1 MLEGF
6 YVQLKTV
13 RIKISKEAVNS
24 KARTKFR
31 RILIE
36 TKKKVLQ
43 TIDLLKSKDKDLP
56 ISYEDFNQGIFPWE
70 AVINEND
77 TNFPTLSYADKYHVV
92 DCWMLLQRAK
102 EEVELTKI
110 EMINYIRFLTDKR
123 SSLKQ
128 LTHSEEADETF
139 CKGKAVMA
147 HSEIE
152 RLNLQIQLS
161 LKIFNLNCNN
171 DFSNFVRETNSN
183 SGTEFEFET
192 SDEETDNSYT
202 KFEFSDKETETHS
215 SDSDDY

>member
-1 MLEGF
+1 
-6 YVQLKTV
+6 
-13 RIKISKEAVNS
+13 
-24 KARTKFR
+24 
-31 RILIE
+31 
-36 TKKKVLQ
+36 
-43 TIDLLKSKDKDLP
+43 
-56 ISYEDFNQGIFPWE
+56 
-70 AVINEND
+70 
-77 TNFPTLSYADKYHVV
+77 
-92 DCWMLLQRAK
+92 MLLQRAK

-147 HSEIE
+147 NSEIE

-171 DFSNFVRETNSN
+171 DFSNFVRENNSN
-183 SGTEFEFET
+183 SGTEFEFEI

-202 KFEFSDKETETHS
+202 KFEFSDEETETHS